1 MRIRK
6 DRTVVVVALL
16 GMLIGGCASE
26 GTTSSGGGAA
36 SGSGASAGATS
47 GSASSS
53 GSAGGAAA
61 QPDSLQACLAKIPPS
76 ATAGTRQVA
85 EESCKRDE
93 AVRAGIVGAASTKS
107 NDRAA
112 SGTQGDT
119 LEACMARI
127 PKDASA
133 GQKMLAEQSC
143 RRDQA
148 NR

>member
-1 MRIRK
+1 MRIRTEGK
-6 DRTVVVVALL
+6 VVFVALL
-16 GMLIGGCASE
+16 GILIGGCASE

-36 SGSGASAGATS
+36 SGSGAGAGATS
-47 GSASSS
+47 SSASTS

-61 QPDSLQACLAKIPPS
+61 QADSLQACLAKIPPS

-93 AVRAGIVGAASTKS
+93 AVRASLVGTAAAKS